1 MAAKQKSEE
10 TGSPSAPGRSEESG
24 PTSPLGEIEQGPSAA
39 ERFLEANG
47 KKLLL
52 LVGLAVIGTGDLI
65 VASGLKEVQEEKAGE
80 ALVSAKDPGDFRN
93 IIDGFPGT
101 AAEGTARLRLAL
113 LLWDEGERDSAK
125 KVLEDF
131 IAQTPDHPAQPPARM
146 TLSSFLRDEGNED
159 GADEM
164 LADLATEPASA
175 YLAPLALMRK
185 SASQEKS
192 GDIDGARASLE
203 QAANPSLK
211 SSFFSQ
217 QMVDARLET
226 VGVTPPVTVP
236 RPKPPPPKIDVPLL
250 APDAPDSL
258 NTPSGSPSAAE
269 ATPEPAPEPA
279 PEPTPEPAPEPT
291 PEPAPEPT
299 PEPAP
304 EPTPEPAPESE

>member
-52 LVGLAVIGTGDLI
+52 LVGLAVIGTGALI

-164 LADLATEPASA
+164 L
-175 YLAPLALMRK
+175 
-185 SASQEKS
+185 
-192 GDIDGARASLE
+192 SL
-203 QAANPSLK
+203 
-211 SSFFSQ
+211 
-217 QMVDARLET
+217 
-226 VGVTPPVTVP
+226 
-236 RPKPPPPKIDVPLL
+236 IHI
-250 APDAPDSL
+250 
-258 NTPSGSPSAAE
+258 
-269 ATPEPAPEPA
+269 
-279 PEPTPEPAPEPT
+279 
-291 PEPAPEPT
+291 
-299 PEPAP
+299 
-304 EPTPEPAPESE
+304 